1 MPKILVIAPPSKDPT
16 PILHNCGFN
25 DLTLEKDLPVKH
37 DSPDLPPDIIIL
49 NEGLTTRKGLQQL
62 DKAFP
67 SVPKVVLSAKEN
79 KRLSFVK
86 GRPLSDLLINPEC
99 KELVESIERLEYERS
114 LIAENLSLKREGAVL
129 CRLTDLFEEISRIL
143 MSSDELDDMI
153 SEIMNRMKSAVSAR
167 GWAILLMDDT
177 RNELYVMQASARKAK
192 RSRRR
197 RLKVGEGIAGW
208 VVEKGKPVIVNDV
221 TEDRR
226 FLAGIDGYPGANTR
240 SVLTVPVG
248 DRERI
253 LGVIE
258 MINKRNAGGFTGD
271 DLRLVSRL
279 SGLVATAINL
289 TTIHQKMAELAIT
302 DDLTK
307 LFNSRY
313 LQRTLDMEV
322 ERCKRYKT
330 SVSLIF
336 MDIDYFKNINDRY
349 GHLVGSKVLVEVGQ
363 LLLRRL
369 RSVDIVARYGG
380 DEFVIVLPQTSP
392 KYAAQIAERLRKTI
406 SSTVFLKK
414 EGYSIRLTA
423 SFGVASYPETA
434 NSKEDLM
441 RLADEA
447 MYKVKYQT
455 RNGVYAII

>member
-16 PILHNCGFN
+16 PILHDCGLD
-25 DLTLEKDLPVKH
+25 DLTLKPDLPAKEEV
-37 DSPDLPPDIIIL
+37 PELPPDIIIL
-49 NEGLTTRKGLQQL
+49 NEALTTRKGLQQL
-62 DKAFP
+62 DRAFP
-67 SVPKVVLSAKEN
+67 SVPKVVLSAKET
-79 KRLSFVK
+79 KRLAFVK
-86 GRPLSDLLINPEC
+86 ERPLSDLLVNPEC
-99 KELVESIERLEYERS
+99 DELLESIKRLQYEKGLMRE
-114 LIAENLSLKREGAVL
+114 ILSLKKEGAVL
-129 CRLTDLFEEISRIL
+129 NRLAALFDEISCML
-143 MSSDELDDMI
+143 MKSDDLDDI
-153 SEIMNRMKSAVSAR
+153 VSRIMNRIKSAVGAR
-167 GWAILLMDDT
+167 GWAILLGDDT
-177 RNELYVMQASARKAK
+177 GKELYLMQASAK
-192 RSRRR
+192 RSRRMR
-197 RLKVGEGIAGW
+197 RCRLRVGEGIAGW
-208 VVEKGKPVIVNDV
+208 VADKGKPVIVNDV
-221 TEDRR
+221 TGDRR
-226 FLAGIDGYPGANTR
+226 FLADRDGYPGAETR
-240 SVLTVPVG
+240 SILAAPVG
-248 DRERI
+248 DQERI

-258 MINKRNAGGFTGD
+258 LINKRSGDGFTGE
-271 DLRLVSRL
+271 DLTLVTRL

-289 TTIHQKMAELAIT
+289 TAVHQKMAELAIT

-313 LQRTLDMEV
+313 LQRTIEMEV
-322 ERCKRYKT
+322 ERCKRYNT

-363 LLLRRL
+363 LLLRKL

-392 KYAAQIAERLRKTI
+392 KYATQIAERLRKTV

-434 NSKEDLM
+434 GSKEDLM

-447 MYKVKYQT
+447 MYNVKYQT
-455 RNGVYAII
+455 RNGVCAII

>member
-16 PILHNCGFN
+16 PILHDCGLD
-25 DLTLEKDLPVKH
+25 DLTLKPDLPAKEEV
-37 DSPDLPPDIIIL
+37 PELPPDIIIL
-49 NEGLTTRKGLQQL
+49 NEALTTRKGLQQL
-62 DKAFP
+62 DRAFP
-67 SVPKVVLSAKEN
+67 SVPKVVLSAKET
-79 KRLSFVK
+79 KRLAFVK
-86 GRPLSDLLINPEC
+86 ERPLSDLLVNPEC
-99 KELVESIERLEYERS
+99 DELLESIKRLQYEKGLMRE
-114 LIAENLSLKREGAVL
+114 ILSLKKEGAVL
-129 CRLTDLFEEISRIL
+129 NRLAALFDEISRML
-143 MSSDELDDMI
+143 MKSDDMDDI
-153 SEIMNRMKSAVSAR
+153 VSRIMNRIKSAVGAR
-167 GWAILLMDDT
+167 GWAILLGDDKGE
-177 RNELYVMQASARKAK
+177 ELYLMQASAK
-192 RSRRR
+192 RSRRMR
-197 RLKVGEGIAGW
+197 RCRLRVGEGIAGW
-208 VVEKGKPVIVNDV
+208 VADKGKPVIVNDV
-221 TEDRR
+221 TGDRR
-226 FLAGIDGYPGANTR
+226 FLADRDGYPGAEAR
-240 SVLTVPVG
+240 SILAAPVG
-248 DRERI
+248 DQERI

-258 MINKRNAGGFTGD
+258 LINKRSGDGFTGE
-271 DLRLVSRL
+271 DLTLVTRL

-289 TTIHQKMAELAIT
+289 TAVHQKMAELAIT

-313 LQRTLDMEV
+313 LQRTIEMEV
-322 ERCKRYKT
+322 ERCKRYNT

-363 LLLRRL
+363 LLLRKL

-392 KYAAQIAERLRKTI
+392 KYATQIAERLRKTV

-434 NSKEDLM
+434 GSKEDLM

-447 MYKVKYQT
+447 MYNVKYQT
-455 RNGVYAII
+455 RNGVCAII